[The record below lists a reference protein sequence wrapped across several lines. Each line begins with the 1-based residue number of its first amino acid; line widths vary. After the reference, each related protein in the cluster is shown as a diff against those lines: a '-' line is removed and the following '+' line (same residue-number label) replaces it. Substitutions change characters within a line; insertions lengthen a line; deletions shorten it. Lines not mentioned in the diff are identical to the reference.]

1 MLLRYTRTGTV
12 PVVGIEIEGFGM
24 AQSELDE
31 LRKRLGQGN
40 ARDVRHAI
48 RDRRWSGTTHGLALG
63 HVHANLAILPER
75 VALDFMRFCQRNPR
89 PCPLLDVTDTG
100 DPEFRHVAPGSDV
113 RTDLSGYCVYRDGAL
128 VDEPDDISDIWQD
141 DLVAFAMGCSLS
153 FDTVLHENGLRVA
166 HMEKPGGRIAVYTS
180 NIKCVPAGPFQGPM
194 AVSLR
199 PIPNDQVDRV
209 AATTARYP
217 AIHGAPVHIGDPASI
232 GIHDTQAV
240 EWGAAPEIGP
250 DDTPM
255 FWGCGV
261 TPQAVAMAAKLP
273 LMITH
278 KTGHM
283 LMTDLL
289 VREL

>member
-1 MLLRYTRTGTV
+1 
-12 PVVGIEIEGFGM
+12 M
-24 AQSELDE
+24 AELEQED
-31 LRKRLGQGN
+31 LRKRLSQGS
-40 ARDVRHAI
+40 AADVRHAI
-48 RDRRWSGTTHGLALG
+48 REGRWTGRTHGLAHG
-63 HVHANLAILPER
+63 HVHANLAILPENM
-75 VALDFMRFCQRNPR
+75 ALDFMRFCQRNPS
-89 PCPLLDVTDTG
+89 PCPVLDVTDTG
-100 DPEFRHVAPGSDV
+100 DPEFRQVAPGSDV
-113 RTDLSGYCVYRDGAL
+113 RRDLSRYCVYREGVL
-128 VDEPDDISDIWQD
+128 VDEPSDITDIWQD

-153 FDTVLHENGLRVA
+153 FDAVLQENSLRVA
-166 HMEKPGGRIAVYTS
+166 HLEKPGGRIAVYTS
-180 NIKCVPAGPFQGPM
+180 GIECVPAGPFQGPM
-194 AVSLR
+194 VVSLR
-199 PIPNDQVDRV
+199 PIPNDQVVRV

-217 AIHGAPVHIGDPASI
+217 AIHGAPVHIGDPAEI

-240 EWGAAPEIGP
+240 DWGAPPEIGP

-289 VREL
+289 VKDL

>member
-1 MLLRYTRTGTV
+1 
-12 PVVGIEIEGFGM
+12 M
-24 AQSELDE
+24 AELEQED
-31 LRKRLGQGN
+31 LRKRLSQGS
-40 ARDVRHAI
+40 AADVRHAI
-48 RDRRWSGTTHGLALG
+48 REGRWTGRTHGLAHG
-63 HVHANLAILPER
+63 HVHANLAILPENM
-75 VALDFMRFCQRNPR
+75 ALDFMRFCQRNPS
-89 PCPLLDVTDTG
+89 PCPVLDVTDTG
-100 DPEFRHVAPGSDV
+100 DPEFRQVAPGSDV
-113 RTDLSGYCVYRDGAL
+113 RRDLSGYCVYREGVL
-128 VDEPDDISDIWQD
+128 VDEPSDITDIWQD

-153 FDTVLHENGLRVA
+153 FDAVLQENSLRVA
-166 HMEKPGGRIAVYTS
+166 HLEKPGGRIAVYTS
-180 NIKCVPAGPFQGPM
+180 GIECVPAGPFQGPM
-194 AVSLR
+194 VVSLR

-217 AIHGAPVHIGDPASI
+217 AIHGAPVHIGDPAEI

-240 EWGAAPEIGP
+240 DWGAPPEIGP

-289 VREL
+289 VKDL

>member
-1 MLLRYTRTGTV
+1 
-12 PVVGIEIEGFGM
+12 M
-24 AQSELDE
+24 AELEQED
-31 LRKRLGQGN
+31 LRKRLSQGS
-40 ARDVRHAI
+40 AADVRHAI
-48 RDRRWSGTTHGLALG
+48 REGRWTGRTHGLAHG
-63 HVHANLAILPER
+63 HVHANLAILPENM
-75 VALDFMRFCQRNPR
+75 ALDFMRFCQRNPS
-89 PCPLLDVTDTG
+89 PCPVLDVTDTG
-100 DPEFRHVAPGSDV
+100 DPEFRQVAPGSDV
-113 RTDLSGYCVYRDGAL
+113 RRDLSGYCVYRNGVL
-128 VDEPDDISDIWQD
+128 VDEPSDITDIWQD

-153 FDTVLHENGLRVA
+153 FDAVLQENGLRVA
-166 HMEKPGGRIAVYTS
+166 HLEKPGGRIAVYTS
-180 NIKCVPAGPFQGPM
+180 GIECVPAGPFQGPM
-194 AVSLR
+194 VVSLR
-199 PIPNDQVDRV
+199 PVPNEEVDRV

-217 AIHGAPVHIGDPASI
+217 AIHGAPVHIGDPAEI

-240 EWGAAPEIGP
+240 DWGAPPEIGP

-289 VREL
+289 VKDL